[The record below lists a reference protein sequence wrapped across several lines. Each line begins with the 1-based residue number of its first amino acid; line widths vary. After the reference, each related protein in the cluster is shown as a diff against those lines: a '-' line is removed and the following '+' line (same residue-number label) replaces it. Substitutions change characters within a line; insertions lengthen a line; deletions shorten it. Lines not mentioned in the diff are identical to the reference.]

1 MCNVCVR
8 KSAKHFCTQR
18 VACMRARACVA
29 TSCMTFLKVWNRT
42 PPRGVPPGGGPFS
55 HFLQKSKPLRGQN
68 SAATAA
74 AAVFGL
80 HHPVFA
86 LSTPE
91 THFRTTFLRFRTTFL
106 RFRQLF
112 NKIFK
117 NFYVLT
123 LLFYKIIKKSGYP
136 GGTFGGVPGVGL
148 GGGSLTR
155 VSGGVYGNTGFSISE
170 CGYIGIYLQ
179 PPGLG
184 GSPVSIGRGGTPP
197 IGPRTPSPL
206 PPGVWG
212 RFLSNS

>member
-1 MCNVCVR
+1 MCELTCDVQRVCKKKCEALLHATSCNACAHAR
-8 KSAKHFCTQR
+8 ALQR
-18 VACMRARACVA
+18 VAWVFGKCEFGHHRGG
-29 TSCMTFLKVWNRT
+29 T
-42 PPRGVPPGGGPFS
+42 PRGGPFS
-55 HFLQKSKPLRGQN
+55 HFLQNSPPLRGQN

-136 GGTFGGVPGVGL
+136 GGYFRGGPGGRFGGGPWLGFPGGCMETQV
-148 GGGSLTR
+148 
-155 VSGGVYGNTGFSISE
+155 F
-170 CGYIGIYLQ
+170 Q
-179 PPGLG
+179 
-184 GSPVSIGRGGTPP
+184 
-197 IGPRTPSPL
+197 
-206 PPGVWG
+206 
-212 RFLSNS
+212 FLSVGI

>member
-1 MCNVCVR
+1 MHARDLTCDV
-8 KSAKHFCTQR
+8 QR
-18 VACMRARACVA
+18 VCKKKCEALLHA
-29 TSCMTFLKVWNRT
+29 TSCMHART
-42 PPRGVPPGGGPFS
+42 RVRCNELHEFSESANSDTTGGVPPGGGPFS
-55 HFLQKSKPLRGQN
+55 HFLQNSPPLRGQN

-136 GGTFGGVPGVGL
+136 GGYFRGGPGGRFGG
-148 GGGSLTR
+148 
-155 VSGGVYGNTGFSISE
+155 
-170 CGYIGIYLQ
+170 
-179 PPGLG
+179 
-184 GSPVSIGRGGTPP
+184 
-197 IGPRTPSPL
+197 GP
-206 PPGVWG
+206 
-212 RFLSNS
+212 

>member
-1 MCNVCVR
+1 MHTCVARVYASERVMCNVCVR

-29 TSCMTFLKVWNRT
+29 TSCMSFRKVRIRT
-42 PPRGVPPGGGPFS
+42 PPGGTPRGGPFS
-55 HFLQKSKPLRGQN
+55 HFLQNSPPLRGQN

-91 THFRTTFLRFRTTFL
+91 THFRTTFLRFHTTFL

-136 GGTFGGVPGVGL
+136 GGYFRGGPGGRFGGGPWLGFPGGCMETQV
-148 GGGSLTR
+148 
-155 VSGGVYGNTGFSISE
+155 F
-170 CGYIGIYLQ
+170 Q
-179 PPGLG
+179 
-184 GSPVSIGRGGTPP
+184 
-197 IGPRTPSPL
+197 
-206 PPGVWG
+206 
-212 RFLSNS
+212 FLSVGI

>member
-18 VACMRARACVA
+18 VACMRARACIA

-42 PPRGVPPGGGPFS
+42 PPRGVPPGGSVFALS
-55 HFLQKSKPLRGQN
+55 AKVKPLRGQN

-80 HHPVFA
+80 HHPEFA

-136 GGTFGGVPGVGL
+136 GGYFRGVPGVGL
-148 GGGSLTR
+148 GGGPWLGFP
-155 VSGGVYGNTGFSISE
+155 GGCMETQVF
-170 CGYIGIYLQ
+170 Q
-179 PPGLG
+179 
-184 GSPVSIGRGGTPP
+184 
-197 IGPRTPSPL
+197 
-206 PPGVWG
+206 
-212 RFLSNS
+212 FLSVGI